1 MKSTYSLYTI
11 RRRLMKKNAL
21 WIITAVLTAGFLGV
35 MYSIAPAYVCSSY
48 LISSV
53 FMYFISVYISMD
65 LHEKEN
71 DVFEEVL
78 LLHTKSDTE
87 YYLSREMLQIRM
99 CLIYALILSFFPVVY
114 SVIRPG
120 YFTRAVTPNDLICGG
135 LMIIFCGVCGAETG
149 DFFHPRFIGRK
160 YGICGA
166 ILITVL
172 AVCKEG
178 LIQTFAAFKILDI
191 ITPPITDS
199 LVLLGNTDSF
209 DITAIL
215 LIVLHMFL
223 YSLAVMLI
231 KIMLLKRR
239 GYRM

>member
-1 MKSTYSLYTI
+1 
-11 RRRLMKKNAL
+11 MKKNAL
-21 WIITAVLTAGFLGV
+21 WIITAVLTAGFLGA
-35 MYSIAPAYVCSSY
+35 MYSFAPAYVCSSY

-53 FMYFISVYISMD
+53 FMYFISVYISMN

-78 LLHTKSDTE
+78 LLHTKNDTE

-99 CLIYALILSFFPVVY
+99 CLIYALILSFFPVIY

-135 LMIIFCGVCGAETG
+135 LMIVFCGICGAETG

-166 ILITVL
+166 ILITAL

-178 LIQTFAAFKILDI
+178 LIRTFAAFKILDI

-223 YSLAVMLI
+223 FSLAVMLI
-231 KIMLLKRR
+231 KVKLLKRF

>member
-35 MYSIAPAYVCSSY
+35 MYSFAPAYVCSSY

-99 CLIYALILSFFPVVY
+99 CLIYALILSLFPVVY

-120 YFTRAVTPNDLICGG
+120 YFTRAVTSNDLICGG

-178 LIQTFAAFKILDI
+178 LIRTFAAFKILDI

-209 DITAIL
+209 DITVIL

-223 YSLAVMLI
+223 FSLAVMLI
-231 KIMLLKRR
+231 KVKLLKRF

>member
-35 MYSIAPAYVCSSY
+35 MYSFAPAYVCSSY

-99 CLIYALILSFFPVVY
+99 CMIYALILSFFPVIY

-120 YFTRAVTPNDLICGG
+120 YFTRAVTLGDLICGG
-135 LMIIFCGVCGAETG
+135 LMIIFCGICGAETG

-178 LIQTFAAFKILDI
+178 LIRTFAVFKILDI

-209 DITAIL
+209 DTAGIL
-215 LIVLHMFL
+215 LIALHMFVF
-223 YSLAVMLI
+223 SLAVMFI
-231 KIMLLKRR
+231 KVWLLKRR

>member
-1 MKSTYSLYTI
+1 
-11 RRRLMKKNAL
+11 
-21 WIITAVLTAGFLGV
+21 
-35 MYSIAPAYVCSSY
+35 
-48 LISSV
+48 
-53 FMYFISVYISMD
+53 
-65 LHEKEN
+65 
-71 DVFEEVL
+71 
-78 LLHTKSDTE
+78 
-87 YYLSREMLQIRM
+87 
-99 CLIYALILSFFPVVY
+99 
-114 SVIRPG
+114 
-120 YFTRAVTPNDLICGG
+120 
-135 LMIIFCGVCGAETG
+135 MIVFCGICGAETG

-160 YGICGA
+160 YGVCGP

-178 LIQTFAAFKILDI
+178 LKRTFAAFKILDI

-223 YSLAVMLI
+223 FSLAVMLI
-231 KIMLLKRR
+231 KVKLLKRF

>member
-21 WIITAVLTAGFLGV
+21 WIITAVLTAGFLGA
-35 MYSIAPAYVCSSY
+35 MYSFAPAYVCSSY

-99 CLIYALILSFFPVVY
+99 CLIYALILSFFPVIY

-135 LMIIFCGVCGAETG
+135 LMIVFCGICGAETG

-178 LIQTFAAFKILDI
+178 LIRTFAAFKILDI

-209 DITAIL
+209 DITVIL

-223 YSLAVMLI
+223 FSLAVMLI
-231 KIMLLKRR
+231 KVKLLKRF